1 MENQGH
7 ATATENEILVFKC
20 SDGGLPSCD
29 WTVSGDNEDLL
40 IFQIEIHAQNSHNLV
55 IDAGGKEKI
64 RRAIIRQGTNQA
76 GQ

>member
-7 ATATENEILVFKC
+7 ATATENEVLVFKC
-20 SDGGLPSCD
+20 SDGGLPSCA

-64 RRAIIRQGTNQA
+64 RRAIIRPSGNSA
-76 GQ
+76 SR